1 VESLVLEDE
10 APAEE
15 AASLPAS
22 AQPVTGHSYKWPGQ
36 MENHFKN
43 KKWNIYQMSSSVVFA
58 AISSVFQTKYS
69 TFMWLGLA
77 NRICCFH

>member
-1 VESLVLEDE
+1 MESLVLEDE

-36 MENHFKN
+36 MENHLIN
-43 KKWNIYQMSSSVVFA
+43 KKLNIYQMSSSIIWLLFLLLPEADREA
-58 AISSVFQTKYS
+58 AGRAQES
-69 TFMWLGLA
+69 
-77 NRICCFH
+77 